1 MRAGI
6 TSILLAA
13 ILASIPCL
21 PASAVSNETA
31 ITITMNTTAVIEIEL
46 SVTNWTIG
54 DVEPNK
60 EYVTDP
66 PIEWCT
72 LTNKGNYEV
81 NTFIKGENATSAG
94 DTSYKWTLNDAGT
107 NGEDIYAL
115 WFRVSGDTARMYVPI
130 TKTKGELWPWDGGGS
145 SLAPN
150 ATKQFGLRLL
160 TPTFFYGDKQMQT
173 HIIVSAVA
181 A

>member
-1 MRAGI
+1 MKAGV
-6 TSILLAA
+6 TSTLLAV
-13 ILASIPCL
+13 ILALIPCL
-21 PASAVSNETA
+21 PASAASNETA

-54 DVEPNK
+54 AVEPNK
-60 EYVTDP
+60 SYLTDP
-66 PIEWCT
+66 PIEWTT
-72 LTNKGNYEV
+72 LKNKGNVAV
-81 NTFIKGENATSAG
+81 NTFIMGENATCVG
-94 DTSYKWTLNDAGT
+94 NGSYKWILSGNRT

-115 WFRVSGDTARMYVPI
+115 EFRVSGDTERSYFPVS
-130 TKTKGELWPWDGGGS
+130 TTKGQLWPWYGDGT

-160 TPTFFYGDKQMQT
+160 TPTSFQGDKQMQT